1 MFTRWMSGAFAVA
14 LLSPG
19 LAVADSIDPESY
31 ADTLDE
37 GESVT
42 IRKTV
47 TIDEGTTS
55 SLIDVIFLIDTSGSM
70 GGEIAAA
77 KTAASDILSG
87 LAGFGN
93 VATGTGY
100 YSDPGYDGLYRS
112 LTTDPTTGQQNI
124 NDIDLLLGGGGGD
137 FPEKGFAATEEA
149 AEGAAWRP
157 GSNRFI
163 IALGDAN
170 FKESDGSTVDTT
182 LAALGE
188 NNVTFI
194 GLDFGSMATS
204 IGFGI
209 DPTVLA
215 DATDG
220 GIAPASTDPT
230 TIVDAIIES
239 ITAAFAEYSEVTVDD
254 LGNGLPG
261 IDVST
266 VCVSADTG
274 TCSGATATGEFDR
287 SSARTF
293 EFDVTFTALAEGT
306 YSFDTYALVDG
317 GIVATEAD
325 RFTVGEGVDV
335 PEPTTALLI
344 GSGLLGIGLSRRRRR
359 AA

>member
-1 MFTRWMSGAFAVA
+1 MKRFIRWLPAAFAAA
-14 LLSPG
+14 LLAPG
-19 LAVADSIDPESY
+19 WASADSIDPASY
-31 ADTLDE
+31 ADTLEE

-93 VATGTGY
+93 VATGSGY

-112 LTTDPTTGQQNI
+112 LTTNATTGQQNI

-137 FPEKGFAATEEA
+137 FPEKGFAATEQA

-163 IALGDAN
+163 IAFGDAN

-182 LAALGE
+182 IAALNE
-188 NNVTFI
+188 NNVTFV
-194 GLDFGSMATS
+194 GLNFGSLTS
-204 IGFGI
+204 SGFGGI
-209 DPTVLA
+209 DPTVLS

-220 GIAPASTDPT
+220 SIVPASTDPT
-230 TIVDAIIES
+230 T
-239 ITAAFAEYSEVTVDD
+239 
-254 LGNGLPG
+254 
-261 IDVST
+261 
-266 VCVSADTG
+266 
-274 TCSGATATGEFDR
+274 
-287 SSARTF
+287 
-293 EFDVTFTALAEGT
+293 
-306 YSFDTYALVDG
+306 
-317 GIVATEAD
+317 
-325 RFTVGEGVDV
+325 
-335 PEPTTALLI
+335 
-344 GSGLLGIGLSRRRRR
+344 
-359 AA
+359 